1 MRAVSLND
9 PDLARGAAES
19 DQVLSEKPQ
28 LYRRPI
34 ALHDLLFEQRW
45 SPKTPQQIPHRGAR
59 PNAGQHV
66 VVLLRQHN
74 ATSLIRFHAES
85 HASCRPHAPA
95 WRFDTKPISRFVQ
108 AWPTACLSPRHTVN
122 VQCQPL
128 HALNGICPFTGRDL
142 FLWLS
147 LLSNATGVP
156 SETQARIYWWCK
168 SPKTGTATVAPQ

>member
-45 SPKTPQQIPHRGAR
+45 SPKTPQQILHRGAR

-128 HALNGICPFTGRDL
+128 HALNGNDELIRSTKDFR
-142 FLWLS
+142 FQR
-147 LLSNATGVP
+147 A
-156 SETQARIYWWCK
+156 
-168 SPKTGTATVAPQ
+168 GTALDSELIGVGNPDACPCC